1 MTSAAFNQR
10 LRHWLVARIPGQL
23 VVQITDRCNARCPQ
37 CGMRISSSFKRRTLD
52 KQNVYKTIDAA
63 ATRGI
68 KAISFTGGEPML
80 MADTLCDYLNRAG
93 QRGIPFI
100 RTGTNGFFF
109 TGSDQPGCRAKM
121 KRLVEKLAATPVR
134 NFWISLD
141 SLDAQVHETMRGFD
155 SLVAGMEKALPIFH
169 DAGLFPSVNLGINR
183 NLGGDLTRQ
192 LSPRDYA
199 SPGSYESAVYDTY
212 CQAFSL
218 FYQRVI
224 DMGFTIV
231 NACYPMSIDTDNTC
245 LETVYQANATDHIVR
260 FTPQEKKM
268 IFMALRDTIPRFRSR
283 IRIFTPRAALNAL
296 IMDLDDGNGSLNPF
310 SAPCQG
316 GINFFFIDARTG
328 DTFPCGFRG
337 GDTFGKLWEMA
348 HPWPFNSMACRQCD
362 WECFRDPSE
371 LMAPVLDLFTH
382 PLSFIRKIRQDP
394 QHLKMWA
401 GDLRYYRICDYF
413 NGRIPPDFQ
422 KMKVPQQT

>member
-1 MTSAAFNQR
+1 MRSASLSQR

-23 VVQITDRCNARCPQ
+23 VVQITDKCNAKCPQ

-52 KQNVYKTIDAA
+52 KQEVYKTIDAA
-63 ATRGI
+63 AHRGI

-80 MADTLCDYLNRAG
+80 MADTLCNYLTRAG

-109 TGSDQPGCRAKM
+109 TGSDRPGFRSRM
-121 KRLVEKLAATPVR
+121 EGLVGKLASTPLR

-141 SLDAQVHETMRGFD
+141 SLDVHVHETMRGFD

-183 NLGGDLTRQ
+183 NLGGDLTRR
-192 LSPRDYA
+192 LSPRDYSCPKA
-199 SPGSYESAVYDTY
+199 YESAVYDTY
-212 CQAFSL
+212 CRAFSL

-231 NACYPMSIDTDNTC
+231 NACYPMSVDTENAS
-245 LETVYQANATDHIVR
+245 LETVYQASATDHIVR

-283 IRIFTPRAALNAL
+283 IRIFTPRASLNAL
-296 IMDLDDGNGSLNPF
+296 IWECDNPNGSPSPF

-337 GDTFGKLWEMA
+337 GDNFGKLWDMV
-348 HPWPFNSMACRQCD
+348 HPRPVDSMECQQCD

-371 LMAPVLDLFTH
+371 LMAPVVDFFTQ
-382 PLSFIRKIRQDP
+382 PLGLVRKIRKDP
-394 QHLKMWA
+394 QHIKMWA
-401 GDLRYYRICDYF
+401 GDLRYYSACDYF
-413 NGRIPPDFQ
+413 NGRIPPDFK
-422 KMKVPQQT
+422 KMKTAKNT